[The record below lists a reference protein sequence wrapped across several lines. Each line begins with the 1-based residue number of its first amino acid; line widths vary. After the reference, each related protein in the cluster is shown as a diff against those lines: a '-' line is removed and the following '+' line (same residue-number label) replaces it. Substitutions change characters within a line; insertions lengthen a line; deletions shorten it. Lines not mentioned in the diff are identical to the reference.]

1 MCAWVIK
8 QSLSMQKVLTDS
20 VLTKRVKAELK
31 VIEEIEQPYAK
42 KTYRGSFFPEEKVLS
57 ALLY

>member
-1 MCAWVIK
+1 
-8 QSLSMQKVLTDS
+8 MQKVLTDPI
-20 VLTKRVKAELK
+20 LTKRAKAELK

-42 KTYRGSFFPEEKVLS
+42 KTYRGPFFPEEKVLS